1 MLRKSG
7 GETTGGKPRDLR
19 VTKTLARIR
28 SAFLNLVS
36 ETSYDELTVSAL
48 CAHAQIGR
56 KTFYAYYSSLD
67 GLFEEI
73 LEDITREY
81 LRTIKNYTAPADTRA
96 ITQKFYEFSH
106 SQGKY
111 YDNLVCSDSYQ
122 RLGSKLI
129 MRFVRETWSQSPWFT
144 SLSAERQDILLC
156 FIYNAGA
163 GLYRQWILSGKT
175 IPISAM
181 ISYADCLI
189 AQGVEGFRNLG

>member
-1 MLRKSG
+1 MLRKHG
-7 GETTGGKPRDLR
+7 GETMDGKPRDLR

-36 ETSYDELTVSAL
+36 VTSYDELTVSAL
-48 CAHAQIGR
+48 CAQAQIGR

-81 LRTIKNYTAPADTRA
+81 LSTIKDYTAPADIRE

-129 MRFVRETWSQSPWFT
+129 MRFVRETWSHSPWFT

-181 ISYADCLI
+181 IAYADCLI
-189 AQGVEGFRNLG
+189 SQGVDGFRNLG

>member
-1 MLRKSG
+1 MLRKHG
-7 GETTGGKPRDLR
+7 GEPTDGKPRDLR

-28 SAFLNLVS
+28 SAFLKLVS
-36 ETSYDELTVSAL
+36 ETSYDGLTVSDL

-56 KTFYAYYSSLD
+56 KTFYAYYPSLD

-81 LRTIKNYTAPADTRA
+81 LLTIKDYTAPADIRE

-106 SQGKY
+106 RQGKY

-129 MRFVRETWSQSPWFT
+129 MGFVRETWRHSPWFA
-144 SLSAERQDILLC
+144 SLPGERQDILLC

-175 IPISAM
+175 IPITSM
-181 ISYADCLI
+181 IDYADCLI
-189 AQGVEGFRNLG
+189 SKGVEGFRNLG